1 MRTGIV
7 VFPGSNCDRDVHHVL
22 NDVMGINAQYI
33 WHTEESIDQYD
44 ALILPGGFSYG
55 DRLRAGVIAAQSP
68 IVEAI
73 KKKAQEGLPILGI
86 CNGFQILVEAGILPG
101 ALVKNVKLKFSCKW
115 LKMEVLNV
123 NTPFTN
129 MFRLNDEITIPIAHG
144 EGRFVISDDKIPQ
157 LKQNNQIVF
166 KYKDQNP
173 NGSTEMIAAICNKE
187 GNVMGLMPHP
197 ERASEPILSPN
208 QTKSNAGLIFRSL
221 KNFLSPHLKTELM
234 I

>member
-1 MRTGIV
+1 VKVGIV

-22 NDVMGINAQYI
+22 NDVIGISAQYV
-33 WHTEESIDQYD
+33 WHMEKSIIDFD

-73 KKKAQEGLPILGI
+73 KKKAEDGLPILGI
-86 CNGFQILVEAGILPG
+86 CNGFQILVEAGLLPG
-101 ALVKNVKLKFSCKW
+101 ALIKNVKLKFSCKW
-115 LKMEVLNV
+115 VEIEVLNV

-129 MFRLNDEITIPIAHG
+129 LFRLNDKISIPIAHG
-144 EGRFVISDDKIPQ
+144 EGRYVISDDKLHDLYENDQ
-157 LKQNNQIVF
+157 VVF

-173 NGSTEMIAAICNKE
+173 NGSTELIAAICNEE

-208 QTKSNAGLIFRSL
+208 QTKSNAGLIFLSL
-221 KNFLSPHLKTELM
+221 KNFLSSYIKN
-234 I
+234 

>member
-22 NDVMGINAQYI
+22 NDVMGINTQYI
-33 WHTEESIDQYD
+33 WHTKESIDDYD

-55 DRLRAGVIAAQSP
+55 DRLRAGVIAAKSP

-73 KKKAQEGLPILGI
+73 KKKAHEGLPILGI
-86 CNGFQILVEAGILPG
+86 CNGFQILVEAGLLPG

-129 MFRLNDEITIPIAHG
+129 MFKLNDEIQIPIAHG
-144 EGRFVISDDKIPQ
+144 EGRFVIGDDTLDE
-157 LKQNNQIVF
+157 LKQNHQIVF

-173 NGSTEMIAAICNKE
+173 NGSTEMIAAICSKE

-208 QTKSNAGLIFRSL
+208 QTSSNAGLIFRSL
-221 KNFLSPHLKTELM
+221 KKFLSSHLKN
-234 I
+234 

>member
-1 MRTGIV
+1 VKTGIV

-22 NDVMGINAQYI
+22 NDVVGINAEYV
-33 WHTEESIDQYD
+33 WHTEKSIEDYD

-68 IVEAI
+68 IMEAI
-73 KKKAQEGLPILGI
+73 KKKADEGLPILGI
-86 CNGFQILVEAGILPG
+86 CNGFQILVEAGLLPG

-115 LKMEVLNV
+115 LQMEVLNV

-129 MFRLNDEITIPIAHG
+129 LFRLNDQINIPIAHG
-144 EGRFVISDDKIPQ
+144 EGRYIINNDKIHD
-157 LKQNNQIVF
+157 LNENNQIVF

-208 QTKSNAGLIFRSL
+208 QTSSNAELIFLSL
-221 KNFLSPHLKTELM
+221 KNFLSSYIKN
-234 I
+234 

>member
-1 MRTGIV
+1 VRTGIV

-86 CNGFQILVEAGILPG
+86 CNGFQILVEAGLLPG
-101 ALVKNVKLKFSCKW
+101 ALVKNIKLQFSCKW
-115 LKMEVLNV
+115 LKIEVLNV

-144 EGRFVISDDKIPQ
+144 EGRFVIDDVKLRE

-173 NGSTEMIAAICNKE
+173 NGSTEMIAAICNKK

-208 QTKSNAGLIFRSL
+208 QTKSNAGLIFHSL
-221 KNFLSPHLKTELM
+221 KNFLSSYIKN
-234 I
+234 

>member
-1 MRTGIV
+1 MKTGIV

-22 NDVMGINAQYI
+22 NDVVGINAEYV
-33 WHTEESIDQYD
+33 WHTEKSIEDYD

-73 KKKAQEGLPILGI
+73 KKKANVGLPILGI
-86 CNGFQILVEAGILPG
+86 CNGFQILVEAGLLPG
-101 ALVKNVKLKFSCKW
+101 ALIKNVKLKFSCKW
-115 LKMEVLNV
+115 LEMEVLNV

-129 MFRLNDEITIPIAHG
+129 LFRLNDQINIPIAHG
-144 EGRFVISDDKIPQ
+144 EGRYIISDDK
-157 LKQNNQIVF
+157 LHDLTENNQIVF

-197 ERASEPILSPN
+197 ERASEPILLPN
-208 QTKSNAGLIFRSL
+208 QTTSNAGLIFLSL
-221 KNFLSPHLKTELM
+221 KNFLSSYIKN
-234 I
+234 

>member
-1 MRTGIV
+1 MEK
-7 VFPGSNCDRDVHHVL
+7 S
-22 NDVMGINAQYI
+22 M
-33 WHTEESIDQYD
+33 IDYD

-73 KKKAQEGLPILGI
+73 KKKAEDGLPILGI
-86 CNGFQILVEAGILPG
+86 CNGFQILVEAGLLPG
-101 ALVKNVKLKFSCKW
+101 ALIKNVKLKFSCKW
-115 LKMEVLNV
+115 LEMEVLNV

-129 MFRLNDEITIPIAHG
+129 LFRLNDKISIPIAHG
-144 EGRFVISDDKIPQ
+144 EGRYVISDDKLHDLYENDQ
-157 LKQNNQIVF
+157 VVF

-173 NGSTEMIAAICNKE
+173 NGSTEMIAAICNEE

-208 QTKSNAGLIFRSL
+208 QTKSNAGLIFLSL
-221 KNFLSPHLKTELM
+221 KNFLSSYIKN
-234 I
+234 

>member
-1 MRTGIV
+1 VKTGIV

-22 NDVMGINAQYI
+22 NDVVGINSEYV
-33 WHTEESIDQYD
+33 WHTEKSIEDYD

-73 KKKAQEGLPILGI
+73 KKKANEGLPILGI
-86 CNGFQILVEAGILPG
+86 CNGFQILVEAGLLPG

-115 LKMEVLNV
+115 LEMEVLNA

-129 MFRLNDEITIPIAHG
+129 LFKLNDQINIPIAHG
-144 EGRFVISDDKIPQ
+144 EGRYIISDDK
-157 LKQNNQIVF
+157 LHDLNENNQIVF
-166 KYKDQNP
+166 KYKNQNP

-197 ERASEPILSPN
+197 ERASEPILLPN
-208 QTKSNAGLIFRSL
+208 QTTSNAGLIFLSL
-221 KNFLSPHLKTELM
+221 KNFLSSYIKN
-234 I
+234 

>member
-1 MRTGIV
+1 MKTGIV

-22 NDVMGINAQYI
+22 NDVVGINAEYV
-33 WHTEESIDQYD
+33 WHTEKSIEDYD

-73 KKKAQEGLPILGI
+73 KKKADEGLPILGI
-86 CNGFQILVEAGILPG
+86 CNGFQILVEAGLLPG

-115 LKMEVLNV
+115 LQMEVLNV

-129 MFRLNDEITIPIAHG
+129 LFRLNDQINIPIAHG
-144 EGRFVISDDKIPQ
+144 EGRYIINNDKIHD
-157 LKQNNQIVF
+157 LNENNQIVF

-208 QTKSNAGLIFRSL
+208 KTSSNAELIFLSL
-221 KNFLSPHLKTELM
+221 KNFLSSYIKN
-234 I
+234 

>member
-1 MRTGIV
+1 VRAGIV
-7 VFPGSNCDRDVHHVL
+7 VFPGSNCDRDVHHIL
-22 NDVMGINAQYI
+22 NDVVGINAQYI
-33 WHTEESIDQYD
+33 WHTEESIDEYD

-68 IVEAI
+68 IVESI

-86 CNGFQILVEAGILPG
+86 CNGFQILVEAGLLPG
-101 ALVKNVKLKFSCKW
+101 ALVKNVKLRFLCKW

-144 EGRFVISDDKIPQ
+144 EGRFVISDDK
-157 LKQNNQIVF
+157 LCEMKQNNQIVF

-208 QTKSNAGLIFRSL
+208 QTKSNAGLIFHSL
-221 KNFLSPHLKTELM
+221 KNFLSSSYMKN
-234 I
+234 

>member
-1 MRTGIV
+1 MKVGIV

-22 NDVMGINAQYI
+22 NDVIGISAQYV
-33 WHTEESIDQYD
+33 WHMEKSIIDYD

-73 KKKAQEGLPILGI
+73 KKKAEEGLPILGI
-86 CNGFQILVEAGILPG
+86 CNGFQILVEAGLLPG
-101 ALVKNVKLKFSCKW
+101 ALIKNVKLKFSCKW
-115 LKMEVLNV
+115 LEMEVLNV

-129 MFRLNDEITIPIAHG
+129 LFRLNDKISIPIAHG
-144 EGRFVISDDKIPQ
+144 EGRYVISDDK
-157 LKQNNQIVF
+157 LHDLYENNQVVF

-173 NGSTEMIAAICNKE
+173 NGSTEMIAAICNEE

-197 ERASEPILSPN
+197 ERASEPILLPN
-208 QTKSNAGLIFRSL
+208 QTKSNAGLIFLSL
-221 KNFLSPHLKTELM
+221 KNFLSSYIKN
-234 I
+234 

>member
-1 MRTGIV
+1 MKTGII

-22 NDVMGINAQYI
+22 NDVVGINAEFV
-33 WHTEESIDQYD
+33 WHMEKSIEDYD

-73 KKKAQEGLPILGI
+73 KKKANEGLPILGI
-86 CNGFQILVEAGILPG
+86 CNGFQILVEAGLLPG

-115 LKMEVLNV
+115 LEVEVLNV

-129 MFRLNDEITIPIAHG
+129 LFRINDQINIPIAHG
-144 EGRFVISDDKIPQ
+144 EGRYIISDDK
-157 LKQNNQIVF
+157 LHDLNENNQIVF

-173 NGSTEMIAAICNKE
+173 NGSTELIAAICNKE

-197 ERASEPILSPN
+197 ERASEPILLPN
-208 QTKSNAGLIFRSL
+208 QTTSNAGLIFLSL
-221 KNFLSPHLKTELM
+221 KNFLSSYIKN
-234 I
+234 

>member
-1 MRTGIV
+1 VKTGIV

-22 NDVMGINAQYI
+22 NDVVGINAEYV
-33 WHTEESIDQYD
+33 WHTEKSIEDYD

-73 KKKAQEGLPILGI
+73 KKKANEGLPILGI
-86 CNGFQILVEAGILPG
+86 CNGFQILVEAGLLPG

-115 LKMEVLNV
+115 LEMEVLNV

-129 MFRLNDEITIPIAHG
+129 LFRLNDQINIPIAHG
-144 EGRFVISDDKIPQ
+144 EGRYIISDDK
-157 LKQNNQIVF
+157 LHDLTENNQIVF

-197 ERASEPILSPN
+197 ERASEPILLPN
-208 QTKSNAGLIFRSL
+208 QTTSNAGLIFLSL
-221 KNFLSPHLKTELM
+221 KNFLSSYIKN
-234 I
+234 

>member
-1 MRTGIV
+1 MKTGIV

-22 NDVMGINAQYI
+22 NDVVGINAEYV
-33 WHTEESIDQYD
+33 WHTEKSIEGYD

-73 KKKAQEGLPILGI
+73 KKKANEGLPILGI
-86 CNGFQILVEAGILPG
+86 CNGFQILVEAGLLPG

-115 LKMEVLNV
+115 LEMEVLNA

-129 MFRLNDEITIPIAHG
+129 LFKLNDQINIPIAHG
-144 EGRFVISDDKIPQ
+144 EGRYIISDDK
-157 LKQNNQIVF
+157 LHDLNENNQIVF
-166 KYKDQNP
+166 KYKNQNP

-197 ERASEPILSPN
+197 ERASEPILLPN
-208 QTKSNAGLIFRSL
+208 QTTSNAGLIFHSL
-221 KNFLSPHLKTELM
+221 KNFLSSYIKN
-234 I
+234 

>member
-33 WHTEESIDQYD
+33 WHTEESINQYD

-86 CNGFQILVEAGILPG
+86 CNGFQILVEAGLLPG
-101 ALVKNVKLKFSCKW
+101 ALVKNVKLQFSCKW

-129 MFRLNDEITIPIAHG
+129 MFSLNDEIAIPIAHG
-144 EGRFVISDDKIPQ
+144 EGRFVIDDDKLHE

-208 QTKSNAGLIFRSL
+208 QTKSNAGLIFHSL
-221 KNFLSPHLKTELM
+221 KNFLSTYIKK
-234 I
+234 

>member
-1 MRTGIV
+1 MKTGII

-22 NDVMGINAQYI
+22 NDVVGINAEFV
-33 WHTEESIDQYD
+33 WHMEKSIEDYD

-73 KKKAQEGLPILGI
+73 KKKANEGLPILGI
-86 CNGFQILVEAGILPG
+86 CNGFQILVEAGLLPG

-115 LKMEVLNV
+115 LEMEVLNV

-129 MFRLNDEITIPIAHG
+129 LFRINDQINIPIAHG
-144 EGRFVISDDKIPQ
+144 EGRYIISDDK
-157 LKQNNQIVF
+157 LHDLNENNQIVF

-173 NGSTEMIAAICNKE
+173 NGSTELIAAICNKE

-197 ERASEPILSPN
+197 ERASEPILLPN
-208 QTKSNAGLIFRSL
+208 QTTSNAGLIFLSL
-221 KNFLSPHLKTELM
+221 KNFLSSYIKN
-234 I
+234 

>member
-1 MRTGIV
+1 MKTGIV

-22 NDVMGINAQYI
+22 NDVVGLNAEYV
-33 WHTEESIDQYD
+33 WHTEKSIEDYD

-73 KKKAQEGLPILGI
+73 KKKADEGLPILGI
-86 CNGFQILVEAGILPG
+86 CNGFQILVEAGLLPG

-115 LKMEVLNV
+115 LEMEVLNV

-129 MFRLNDEITIPIAHG
+129 MFRINDKISIPIAHG
-144 EGRFVISDDKIPQ
+144 EGRYVISDDK
-157 LKQNNQIVF
+157 LHDLNENNQIVF

-197 ERASEPILSPN
+197 ERASEPILSPD
-208 QTKSNAGLIFRSL
+208 QTSSNAALIFLSL
-221 KNFLSPHLKTELM
+221 KNFLSPYLKN
-234 I
+234 

>member
-1 MRTGIV
+1 MRIGIV

-22 NDVMGINAQYI
+22 NDVMGINAQYV
-33 WHTEESIDQYD
+33 WHTEKSIDEYD

-68 IVEAI
+68 IVETI

-144 EGRFVISDDKIPQ
+144 EGRFVISNDKIPE
-157 LKQNNQIVF
+157 LEQNNQIVF

-221 KNFLSPHLKTELM
+221 KNFLSHIKN
-234 I
+234 

>member
-22 NDVMGINAQYI
+22 NDVMGIKAQYV
-33 WHTEESIDQYD
+33 WHTEKSIDEYD

-68 IVEAI
+68 IVETI

-144 EGRFVISDDKIPQ
+144 EGRFVISNDKIPE
-157 LKQNNQIVF
+157 LEQNNQIVF

-221 KNFLSPHLKTELM
+221 KNFLSHIKN
-234 I
+234 

>member
-1 MRTGIV
+1 MKTGIV

-22 NDVMGINAQYI
+22 NDVVGINAEYV
-33 WHTEESIDQYD
+33 WHTEKSIQDYD

-73 KKKAQEGLPILGI
+73 KKKADEGLPILGI
-86 CNGFQILVEAGILPG
+86 CNGFQILVEAGLLPG
-101 ALVKNVKLKFSCKW
+101 ALIKNVKLKFSCKW
-115 LKMEVLNV
+115 LQMEVLNV

-129 MFRLNDEITIPIAHG
+129 LFRLNDQINIPIAHG
-144 EGRFVISDDKIPQ
+144 EGRYIINNDKIHD
-157 LKQNNQIVF
+157 LNENNQIVF

-197 ERASEPILSPN
+197 ERASEPILLPN
-208 QTKSNAGLIFRSL
+208 QTTSNAGLIFLSL
-221 KNFLSPHLKTELM
+221 KNFLSSYIKN
-234 I
+234 

>member
-1 MRTGIV
+1 MKTGIV

-22 NDVMGINAQYI
+22 NDVVGINAEFV
-33 WHTEESIDQYD
+33 WHMEKSIEDYD

-73 KKKAQEGLPILGI
+73 KKKANEGLPILGI
-86 CNGFQILVEAGILPG
+86 CNGFQILVEAGLLPG

-115 LKMEVLNV
+115 LEVEVLNV

-129 MFRLNDEITIPIAHG
+129 LFRLNDQINIPIAHG
-144 EGRFVISDDKIPQ
+144 EGRYIISDDK
-157 LKQNNQIVF
+157 LHDLNENNQIVF

-173 NGSTEMIAAICNKE
+173 NGSTELIAAICNKE

-197 ERASEPILSPN
+197 ERASEPILLPN
-208 QTKSNAGLIFRSL
+208 QKTSNAGLIFLSL
-221 KNFLSPHLKTELM
+221 KNFLSSYIKN
-234 I
+234 

>member
-1 MRTGIV
+1 MKTGIV

-22 NDVMGINAQYI
+22 NDVVEINAEYV
-33 WHTEESIDQYD
+33 WHMEKSIEDYD

-73 KKKAQEGLPILGI
+73 KKKANEGLPILGI
-86 CNGFQILVEAGILPG
+86 CNGFQILVEAGLLPG

-115 LKMEVLNV
+115 LEVEVLNV

-129 MFRLNDEITIPIAHG
+129 LFRINDQINIPIAHG
-144 EGRFVISDDKIPQ
+144 EGRYIISDDK
-157 LKQNNQIVF
+157 LHDLNENNQIVF

-173 NGSTEMIAAICNKE
+173 NGSTELIAAICNKE

-197 ERASEPILSPN
+197 ERASEPILLPN
-208 QTKSNAGLIFRSL
+208 QTTSNAELIFLSL
-221 KNFLSPHLKTELM
+221 KNFLSSYIKN
-234 I
+234 

>member
-1 MRTGIV
+1 VKTGIV

-22 NDVMGINAQYI
+22 NDVVGINAEYV
-33 WHTEESIDQYD
+33 WHTEKSIEDYD

-73 KKKAQEGLPILGI
+73 KKKADEGLPILGI
-86 CNGFQILVEAGILPG
+86 CNGFQILVEAGLLPG
-101 ALVKNVKLKFSCKW
+101 ALIKNVKLKFSCKW
-115 LKMEVLNV
+115 LQMEVLNV

-129 MFRLNDEITIPIAHG
+129 LFRLNDQINIPIAHG
-144 EGRFVISDDKIPQ
+144 EGRYIINNDKIHE
-157 LKQNNQIVF
+157 LNENNQIVF

-197 ERASEPILSPN
+197 ERASESILSPN
-208 QTKSNAGLIFRSL
+208 QTRSNAGLIFLSL
-221 KNFLSPHLKTELM
+221 KNFLSSYIKN
-234 I
+234 

>member
-1 MRTGIV
+1 VRTGIV

-33 WHTEESIDQYD
+33 WHTKETIDEFD

-73 KKKAQEGLPILGI
+73 KKKAQDGLPILGI
-86 CNGFQILVEAGILPG
+86 CNGFQILVEAGLLPG

-129 MFRLNDEITIPIAHG
+129 LFRLNDEISIPIAHG
-144 EGRFVISDDKIPQ
+144 EGRFVIDDDKLQ
-157 LKQNNQIVF
+157 ELKQDNQIVF

-173 NGSTEMIAAICNKE
+173 NGSTEMIAAICNKD

-208 QTKSNAGLIFRSL
+208 QTTSSAGLIFRSL
-221 KNFLSPHLKTELM
+221 KKFLSSHIKN
-234 I
+234 

>member
-1 MRTGIV
+1 VRAGIV

-33 WHTEESIDQYD
+33 WHTEESINQYD

-86 CNGFQILVEAGILPG
+86 CNGFQILVEAGLLPG
-101 ALVKNVKLKFSCKW
+101 ALVKNVKLQFSCKW

-129 MFRLNDEITIPIAHG
+129 MFSLNDEIAVPIAHG
-144 EGRFVISDDKIPQ
+144 EGRFVIDDDKLHE

-208 QTKSNAGLIFRSL
+208 QTKSNAGLIFHSL
-221 KNFLSPHLKTELM
+221 KNFLSTYQK
-234 I
+234 IK

>member
-22 NDVMGINAQYI
+22 NDVMGINAQYV
-33 WHTEESIDQYD
+33 WHTEKSIDEYD

-68 IVEAI
+68 IVETI

-129 MFRLNDEITIPIAHG
+129 MFGLNDEITIPIAHG
-144 EGRFVISDDKIPQ
+144 EGRFVISNDKIPE
-157 LKQNNQIVF
+157 LEQNNQIVF

-221 KNFLSPHLKTELM
+221 KNFLSHIKN
-234 I
+234 